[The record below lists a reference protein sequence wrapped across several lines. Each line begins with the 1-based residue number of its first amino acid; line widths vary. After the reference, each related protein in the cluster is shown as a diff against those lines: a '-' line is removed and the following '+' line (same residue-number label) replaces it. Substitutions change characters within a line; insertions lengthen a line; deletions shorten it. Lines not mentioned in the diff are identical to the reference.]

1 MYWHAVARTSPK
13 SLENKAKCRDHRPAW
28 PGLSHDA
35 GGHPIRQPPVRKQS
49 HLFQPGRSGNPAGK
63 PPGTRSKAVA
73 ELDRLGA
80 DGAKQVLE
88 AVLRAA
94 QQGDMVAAG
103 IILKRCW
110 PESRGRPVRL
120 ELPPI
125 TTAAE
130 VVIASGA
137 VVAAVSEG
145 RISPEE
151 GQAVSGIIDMQRR
164 AIETVELAARI
175 EALERNSRPR

>member
-1 MYWHAVARTSPK
+1 MSKVGRQVLFFKILSSKGFTIHVHQPRQNGHLRPPDVLVDHGSG
-13 SLENKAKCRDHRPAW
+13 LKCEYSAMPEFA
-28 PGLSHDA
+28 A
-35 GGHPIRQPPVRKQS
+35 MKQS

-80 DGAKQVLE
+80 EGAKQVLE

-103 IILKRCW
+103 IILKGCW

-120 ELPPI
+120 KLPSI
-125 TTAAE
+125 ATAAD
-130 VVIASGA
+130 VVKAS
-137 VVAAVSEG
+137 AAG
-145 RISPEE
+145 
-151 GQAVSGIIDMQRR
+151 
-164 AIETVELAARI
+164 EL
-175 EALERNSRPR
+175 LLTQ